1 MPSDQKFSLPISRR
15 KNRSAFKSY
24 YKDVVFQQTSVGA
37 FLFTADELRE
47 TACVSGAEV
56 QVERRRIHP
65 RAVRAR
71 GGAALGEHPA
81 PLRLCGLVVAAGT
94 LERRT
99 HMTPLECSTRSK
111 ISAVPRIQPRMS
123 RDPVS
128 MSSRSARVPELL
140 LPVRIR
146 CTGFRFFP

>member
-1 MPSDQKFSLPISRR
+1 MRTKIRFCAIRSEIINSSFEKMCVSPANFRLHFS
-15 KNRSAFKSY
+15 
-24 YKDVVFQQTSVGA
+24 
-37 FLFTADELRE
+37 FTADELRE
-47 TACVSGAEV
+47 AACVSGAEV

-71 GGAALGEHPA
+71 GGAALGKYPA
-81 PLRLCGLVVAAGT
+81 PLRLCGLVAAAGT

-99 HMTPLECSTRSK
+99 HMTPLERFIRSK
-111 ISAVPRIQPRMS
+111 YRAVPRTQPRMS

-128 MSSRSARVPELL
+128 MSSRLAHVPVPL

-146 CTGFRFFP
+146 YMGFRSFP

>member
-1 MPSDQKFSLPISRR
+1 MRTKIRFCAIRSEIINSSFEKLCVSPANFRLHFS
-15 KNRSAFKSY
+15 
-24 YKDVVFQQTSVGA
+24 
-37 FLFTADELRE
+37 FTADEPRE
-47 TACVSGAEV
+47 AACVSGAEV

-71 GGAALGEHPA
+71 GGAALGERSA

-99 HMTPLECSTRSK
+99 HMTPLERFIRSK
-111 ISAVPRIQPRMS
+111 SRAVPRTQPRMS

-128 MSSRSARVPELL
+128 MFSRSAHVPALPR
-140 LPVRIR
+140 PVRIR
-146 CTGFRFFP
+146 CRGCRFFP